1 MLMRRARAQVLVV
14 DLQERLLPAL
24 PRGADAL
31 ARAEI
36 VVRAAGLL
44 GIPVA
49 ACAHYPKGLGGL
61 VHPIR
66 AAMPN
71 AATVFEKLTFSAGA
85 DAAIA
90 GWLDANRADGRDQ
103 VVLVGAEA
111 HVCVLQ
117 TALDLIASGFT
128 VFVVA
133 DAVASR
139 AEASLHAATARL
151 LHAGGHWVTSEMAA
165 FEWAERG
172 DDPAFREVLAL
183 VK

>member
-1 MLMRRARAQVLVV
+1 MRRDRAQVLAV

-24 PRGADAL
+24 PRGEAAL
-31 ARAEI
+31 ARAAI
-36 VVRAAGLL
+36 VLRAAGLL

-49 ACAHYPKGLGGL
+49 ACVHYPKGLGPL
-61 VHPIR
+61 VAPIR
-66 AAMPN
+66 AALPER
-71 AATVFEKLTFSAGA
+71 APVFEKIGFSAAA
-85 DAAIA
+85 DPAIA
-90 GWLDANRADGRDQ
+90 GWLDANLARGRDQ
-103 VVLVGAEA
+103 VVIVGAEA

-117 TALDLIASGFT
+117 TALDLIGRGFH

-139 AEASLHAATARL
+139 AEADLHAATARL

-172 DDPAFREVLAL
+172 DDPAFREVLGL

>member
-1 MLMRRARAQVLVV
+1 MLMRRERAQVLVV

-24 PRGADAL
+24 DGGEAAL

-36 VVRAAGLL
+36 VVRAARAFGV
-44 GIPVA
+44 PVG
-49 ACAHYPKGLGGL
+49 ACAHYPRGLGPL
-61 VHPIR
+61 
-66 AAMPN
+66 AASMREALGPG
-71 AATVFEKLTFSAGA
+71 APVFEKIGFSAFA
-85 DAAIA
+85 DAGVAA
-90 GWLDANRADGRDQ
+90 WCAANRARGRDQ

-117 TALDLIASGFT
+117 TALDLLAHGYA

-139 AEASLHAATARL
+139 APANLHAATARL
-151 LHAGGHWVTSEMAA
+151 LHAGAHRVTSEMAA

-172 DDPAFREVLAL
+172 DDPAFKEALRL